1 MAEFSKLIIT
11 RKGQALIAKIIAGKG
26 SMEFTRVSTSGAIYE
41 QEELEGL
48 TALSDI
54 KQTSLISKIVRS
66 NEVAV
71 KIDTA
76 FQNRDLT
83 AGYYMRTLGLYAAD
97 PEEGEILYAVT
108 TETSGNCYMPPYNG
122 VTVSGAYVQL
132 ITTVGNADSVSLKV
146 DAAATATIG
155 NIRDLRDNLDR
166 VSIRFDETEPEV
178 RENIQSQD
186 TLGTILRKVH
196 KWLADLRG
204 GAFSAVANN
213 CTTAEEGHVLDARQG
228 KILQEGVEEIRV
240 EVTEVNSVVD
250 QLKKSVADGKAL
262 IASAITG
269 KGVSTAADA
278 AFGTM
283 ANNIKGISTVP
294 HIGSASGSGS
304 YYVNYDDNQDRRFT
318 GSFNVNLG
326 AVAGKSVVGVYISDT
341 TTTTEPG
348 GYLATYER
356 RTWVSSWNQSTA
368 TVSFY
373 FHWNCKFRGTMRCS
387 ATLSVI
393 YA

>member
-11 RKGQALIAKIIAGKG
+11 KKGQALIAKLIAGTG
-26 SMEFTRVSTSGAIYE
+26 SMEFTRVSTSDAVYG
-41 QEELEGL
+41 QEELEDL
-48 TALSDI
+48 TALSGI
-54 KQTSLISKIVRS
+54 RQTSLISKIVRS
-66 NEVAV
+66 NEVAI

-76 FQNRDLT
+76 FQNLDLT

-132 ITTVGNADSVSLKV
+132 ITTVGNADSVSLEV

-166 VSIRFDETEPEV
+166 VSVRFDETEPEV

-186 TLGTILRKVH
+186 TLGIILRKVH

-213 CTTAEEGHVLDARQG
+213 CTTTEEGHVLDARQG
-228 KILQEGVEEIRV
+228 KILQEGMEEIRI
-240 EVTEVNSVVD
+240 EVTEVNSIVD

-262 IASAITG
+262 IASAITS
-269 KGVSTAADA
+269 KGVSTTAGAE
-278 AFGTM
+278 FGTM
-283 ANNIKGISTVP
+283 ANNIKGISTTP
-294 HIGSASGSGS
+294 HIESISGSGS
-304 YYVNYDDNQDRRFT
+304 YSVNYDDNQDRRFT
-318 GSFNVNLG
+318 GSFSVSLG
-326 AVAGKSVVGVYISDT
+326 AVAGKSVVGVYISDAT
-341 TTTTEPG
+341 TNTEPQ
-348 GYLATYER
+348 GYLATRER
-356 RTWVSSWNQSTA
+356 RTWVSSWNQNTA

-373 FHWNCKFRGTMRCS
+373 FHWNCKFRGTMHCS
-387 ATLSVI
+387 VTLSVI